1 MTIYD
6 LTDAQVAYL
15 ATVADDEMM
24 GRLLKLANINTTLQS
39 LIGEFKSTTA
49 PQSVQISA
57 GVVTV
62 ERLAKIN
69 VIRVD
74 TQGGALSTDD
84 LGTVAWS
91 GQGGP
96 IAGDT
101 YIFFIES
108 AGRRVNFTS
117 AGNLNVKNSTLELAT
132 LDSLIEFVVAPD
144 LSLSEVARY
153 PATDTADTSPS
164 SATVFVDSTD
174 SIFAA
179 ARVLTVFNLSGEVLA
194 EGSVTIDAGSAYPC
208 TVAASIDEGNGPF
221 IIGSYTAL
229 VADTEQDIADGLAA
243 SINTGAA
250 YTASTAAGAVCTIT
264 APIGTGAS
272 ANAYTL
278 TTTTS
283 GTITTTI
290 AAMGTVTA
298 GVDGTEAAGNLDT
311 ITGGED
317 GPYYLFNGMSAATLT
332 LVTGG
337 NILTGVAVAAQRF
350 VLLLKVGA
358 NFALS
363 V

>member
-24 GRLLKLANINTTLQS
+24 GRLLKLANINSTLQT
-39 LIGEFKSTTA
+39 LIGEFKSITA
-49 PQSVQISA
+49 PQSVEISA

-69 VIRVD
+69 VIQVE
-74 TQGGALSTDD
+74 TEGAALATDD
-84 LGTVAWS
+84 LDTVAWS
-91 GQGGP
+91 GTGSA
-96 IAGDT
+96 IAGDR
-101 YIFFIES
+101 YIFFIQS

-117 AGNLNVKNSTLELAT
+117 SGNMNVKNSTVELAT
-132 LDSLIEFVVAPD
+132 LDSVIEFVVAPD
-144 LSLSEVARY
+144 LSLSEVSRY
-153 PATDTADTSPS
+153 PATDTADTAPS
-164 SATVFVDSTD
+164 SATVFVDASDT
-174 SIFAA
+174 IFAA
-179 ARVLTVFNLSGEVLA
+179 ARVLTVYNLSGETLA
-194 EGSVTIDAGSAYPC
+194 QGSVTIDLASSYPC
-208 TVAASIDEGNGPF
+208 TVAAWIDEGNGPF
-221 IIGSYTAL
+221 VIGSYTAIP
-229 VADTEQDIADGLAA
+229 ADTPYTIADGLRD
-243 SINTGAA
+243 SINLGAA
-250 YTASTAAGAVCTIT
+250 YTAATALEVCTIT
-264 APIGTGAS
+264 APVGTGAT

-278 TTTTS
+278 TTTLD

-290 AAMGTVTA
+290 AAMGAVTV

-317 GPYYLFNGMSAATLT
+317 GPYYIFNGMSAATLT

-337 NILTGVAVAAQRF
+337 NIITGVAVAAQRF
-350 VLLLKVGA
+350 VLLLKIGA

>member
-6 LTDAQVAYL
+6 LTDAQVQYL
-15 ATVADDEMM
+15 ADVADDEMM
-24 GRLLKLANINTTLQS
+24 GRLLKIASINTTLQT

-49 PQSVQISA
+49 PQSVAISA

-69 VIRVD
+69 VISVSA
-74 TQGGALSTDD
+74 TAATTD
-84 LGTVAWS
+84 LNTVAWS
-91 GQGGP
+91 GTGSA
-96 IAGDT
+96 IAGDR
-101 YIFFIES
+101 YIFFIASE
-108 AGRRVNFTS
+108 GNRINFTS
-117 AGNLNVKNSTLELAT
+117 AGNLNVKNSTLELST
-132 LDSLIEFVVAPD
+132 LDSVIEFVVAPD
-144 LSLSEVARY
+144 LSLSEVSRY
-153 PATDTADTSPS
+153 PATDTADTAPS

-179 ARVLTVFNLSGEVLA
+179 ARVLTVINLSGETLA
-194 EGSVTIDAGSAYPC
+194 QGSVTIDLGSAYPC
-208 TVAASIDEGNGPF
+208 TVAAWIDEGNGPF
-221 IIGSYTAL
+221 VIGSYTAIP
-229 VADTEQDIADGLAA
+229 ADTPYTIADGLRD
-243 SINTGAA
+243 SINLGAA
-250 YTASTAAGAVCTIT
+250 YTAATALEVCTIT
-264 APIGTGAS
+264 APVGTGAT

-278 TTTTS
+278 TTTLD

-290 AAMGTVTA
+290 AAMGAVTV

-337 NILTGVAVAAQRF
+337 NIITGVAVAAQRF
-350 VLLLKVGA
+350 VLLLKIGA